1 MHSCC
6 QQGPAHVPAAAFNE
20 AWRKSFKPLEANPG
34 LSSTPEAPEA
44 AGETGNDQIPAT
56 ATTNAA
62 RKVESSA
69 KESQDPSIVAM
80 EGPNDAEKAGEGA
93 HQLPSAKSGKLESK
107 KRISAMLQHTSASD
121 SAAQQPSGGGE
132 KAGRK
137 LGCFGAQRDSKESSK
152 PCVIF

>member
-1 MHSCC
+1 M
-6 QQGPAHVPAAAFNE
+6 PAAAFNE

-44 AGETGNDQIPAT
+44 AGETGNGQVPAT
-56 ATTNAA
+56 ATIHAA
-62 RKVESSA
+62 KEVASSA
-69 KESQDPSIVAM
+69 KASQDPSIGAV
-80 EGPNDAEKAGEGA
+80 EGPAGAEKAGEGA
-93 HQLPSAKSGKLESK
+93 HQLPPAKSGKLESK
-107 KRISAMLQHTSASD
+107 ERISAMLQHTSASD
-121 SAAQQPSGGGE
+121 SAAQQPSGSDE

>member
-1 MHSCC
+1 MYSCC

-44 AGETGNDQIPAT
+44 AGETGNDQVPAT
-56 ATTNAA
+56 ATSNAA

-93 HQLPSAKSGKLESK
+93 HQLPPAKSGKLESK
-107 KRISAMLQHTSASD
+107 ERISSMLHPIGKD